1 MNSRAQRSSQL
12 RAGKG
17 WGSNWSEYGRGGS
30 GAGHQPSAGA
40 TVQAAEP
47 DRSLKHRDT
56 AQRGVGGK
64 VQTDGHGSHLA
75 AAIPM
80 RVDGSGQRHGRA
92 LASIWVGGE
101 GVLNP
106 LRPSRASRRSCLS
119 APPCRPNHGCR
130 RRARGMRHVSEDA
143 KSQTGAGVPL
153 RTCRSIEEGSS
164 LA

>member
-17 WGSNWSEYGRGGS
+17 WGWNWSEYGRGGS
-30 GAGHQPSAGA
+30 GGGHPPSAGA

-56 AQRGVGGK
+56 AQRGVGRK

-80 RVDGSGQRHGRA
+80 RVGGSGQRHGRA
-92 LASIWVGGE
+92 LASIWVGWGK
-101 GVLNP
+101 VF
-106 LRPSRASRRSCLS
+106 
-119 APPCRPNHGCR
+119 
-130 RRARGMRHVSEDA
+130 
-143 KSQTGAGVPL
+143 
-153 RTCRSIEEGSS
+153 
-164 LA
+164 